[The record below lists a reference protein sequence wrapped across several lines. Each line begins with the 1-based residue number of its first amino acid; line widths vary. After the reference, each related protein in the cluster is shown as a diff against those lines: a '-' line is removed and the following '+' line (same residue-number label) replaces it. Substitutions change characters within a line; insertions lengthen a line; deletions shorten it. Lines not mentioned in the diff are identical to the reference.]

1 MVSQPIL
8 PATTPVEVS
17 RVMLLDDTNPHG
29 NVHGGVILQ
38 LIEQAGLIVANRHC
52 NRSSNGSKPL
62 TAVIARVDHMDFHQP
77 MYVGEVAQLQAAVT
91 YTSDRSLEV
100 TVDVWAENVI
110 TGQRRHTNSATLWY
124 VTIEASLESLR
135 EQHQLRTAPIP
146 RLDGLSEEAR
156 ERGRGRY
163 LAQKAA
169 RRARANGNRNG
180 VSGHFQVPPPSASVE
195 KHTVLAS
202 ESTLS
207 RVVLPSDCYLSGHMM
222 GGVLMKEMDN
232 AAGICSARH
241 SGTSVVTA
249 SIDAIDFHEPV
260 RTSEVVFVTARMV
273 FTSSRSMQVAVTTEA
288 EGLGRHRRIANTAI
302 FTFVSLGADCK
313 AREVPQLIVQTE
325 EERELF
331 EEGRRR
337 YEMSKKARREA
348 ENSGQQS

>member
-1 MVSQPIL
+1 ML
-8 PATTPVEVS
+8 P
-17 RVMLLDDTNPHG
+17 DDTNPHG

-52 NRSSNGSKPL
+52 NKSSSSGSTPV

-124 VTIEASLESLR
+124 VAIGANLKSLR
-135 EQHQLRTAPIP
+135 EQQELRPVPIP
-146 RLDGLSEEAR
+146 QLEGLSGEAR
-156 ERGRGRY
+156 ERGRERY

-169 RRARANGNRNG
+169 RRARSNGSRSD
-180 VSGHFQVPPPSASVE
+180 VSGDFTHFQVPPPSANVE

-202 ESTLS
+202 KSTLS
-207 RVVLPSDCYLSGHMM
+207 RVVLPSDCYLSGYMM

-260 RTSEVVFVTARMV
+260 RIGEVVFVTARMV

-302 FTFVSLGADCK
+302 FTFVSLGAECK
-313 AREVPQLIVQTE
+313 AREVPQLIVQSE

-331 EEGRRR
+331 EEGKRR
-337 YEMSKKARREA
+337 YEMGKKARKEA
-348 ENSGQQS
+348 EKSGQQT